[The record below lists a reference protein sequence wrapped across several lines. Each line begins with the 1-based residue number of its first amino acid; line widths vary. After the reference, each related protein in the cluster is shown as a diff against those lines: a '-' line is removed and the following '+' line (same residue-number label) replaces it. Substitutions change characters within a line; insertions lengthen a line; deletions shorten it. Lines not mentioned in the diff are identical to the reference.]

1 MKKIYPLLE
10 VKINDLGSQIN
21 VLEGKLTETGNL
33 SEFEKV
39 KLRALKISYNR
50 YVEIMKAITTR
61 NFDHYVQF
69 MNDKINNE
77 EQIAAICSGVLDQ
90 ADVDYA
96 KVFII
101 NGNEKSS
108 LDIIYDLKNQQELL
122 NELTT
127 YFKRKKHYTVDN
139 EEKIRQDEQFLNY
152 LNLIKDNEALVRTF
166 MKSVSIIGTAEN
178 DKEVIMQD
186 KLSRAE
192 LELADLSKNLFSSLK
207 NGKAI
212 AELEANIE
220 KYKDELEKIKVVKER
235 FGRLLEQM
243 ADVNLLPIAQQFVSP
258 TANIDDTVE
267 QKVVT
272 YVKSSMRN
280 DSFDISKDQR
290 KIEEEVRALNS
301 QIVRKE
307 ELLDGSYN
315 RLSSYG
321 KELVH
326 KYEDEVIHI
335 LDVVNGKVQGEVTP
349 ILAAYVL
356 KALMDAK
363 SLSASALT
371 KVTNSSSK
379 GMDSLVA
386 SSEAI
391 VKNTIINIQEAINGV
406 TNRAAFDVNELGAFH
421 LR

>member
-1 MKKIYPLLE
+1 M
-10 VKINDLGSQIN
+10 S
-21 VLEGKLTETGNL
+21 
-33 SEFEKV
+33 
-39 KLRALKISYNR
+39 A
-50 YVEIMKAITTR
+50 
-61 NFDHYVQF
+61 
-69 MNDKINNE
+69 
-77 EQIAAICSGVLDQ
+77 
-90 ADVDYA
+90 
-96 KVFII
+96 
-101 NGNEKSS
+101 
-108 LDIIYDLKNQQELL
+108 
-122 NELTT
+122 
-127 YFKRKKHYTVDN
+127 
-139 EEKIRQDEQFLNY
+139 LNY

-212 AELEANIE
+212 AELEGNIE